1 MTMEE
6 TTMAEQRRLLLRPE
20 EAARVLG
27 LGRTKVYELMGSG
40 TLRSVKVGNSRRISM
55 TALDEFVD
63 QLDEQAGA
71 A

>member
-6 TTMAEQRRLLLRPE
+6 TTITEQRRLLLRPE

-27 LGRTKVYELMGSG
+27 LGRTKVYELMSSG
-40 TLRSVKVGNSRRISM
+40 ALRSVKVGNSRRIS
-55 TALDEFVD
+55 TAALGEFVD
-63 QLDEQAGA
+63 QLDQEAGA